1 MTLELTVQLMF
12 DEYPTL
18 FKTRVDVL
26 NHLFCTCGNGY
37 DWYKGELTE
46 PDDEQYYGE
55 DYLKKLESHLVNEKA
70 FQHNKL
76 SLKQEKLNRL
86 EEEKKKPLHRLIKTI
101 CEIKGITPGQYFK
114 EQEEAINR
122 LPDDRYYE
130 IEDRKYRWYFFCAGE
145 CRSWAPLF
153 NYPKDIKADWLAGI
167 EETKQLLIEDGYD
180 LNNLGSYGEDQ
191 ERRFKER
198 RNKYKI
204 CHEELEKIMYPEG
217 R

>member
-1 MTLELTVQLMF
+1 MRLELTIQLMF
-12 DEYPTL
+12 DHYPEL
-18 FKTRVDVL
+18 FKTRADAL
-26 NHLFCTCGNGY
+26 DHLFCTCGNGFN
-37 DWYKGELTE
+37 WHNGELAD
-46 PDDEQYYGE
+46 PDDKDYYSEQY
-55 DYLKKLESHLVNEKA
+55 LKELESHLVAGKA

-86 EEEKKKPLHRLIKTI
+86 KEERGLIKTI
-101 CEIKGITPGQYFK
+101 CEIRGITPEQYFK
-114 EQEEAINR
+114 DQEKAINR

-145 CRSWAPLF
+145 CKSWAPLF
-153 NYPKDIKADWLAGI
+153 NYPKDIKDDWLAGI

-191 ERRFKER
+191 ERRLKER
-198 RNKYKI
+198 RDKYKI

-217 R
+217 K